1 MKSGVRT
8 INGSAASALRPVG
21 GGQSGA
27 ALLMAMLTVT
37 LVAALA
43 SAALWQQFRSI
54 EVETAERGRLQSGLI
69 LTGALDWARLILR
82 EDARS
87 GGADHLAEPWA
98 VPLEEARLSSFLA
111 VDGVV
116 ADSERDAFLSGGITD
131 LQGRLNVANLVD
143 GATKS
148 AAGAASFQR
157 LFELL
162 NLPPQALATLTD
174 HYVEANKKAAL
185 AAQLAASATAA
196 TTATTATTATA
207 AVAAPAAAPPPSP
220 TGSES
225 AADFLL
231 PQRLEQLTWLGL
243 DASLVAALEAHVT
256 VLPTRTPVNL
266 NTASALVIAASTP
279 GLDIAGAQKLVA
291 ARSRKHFTS
300 LADAGQ
306 ALGNPAVSFADGTHS
321 VASRFFEVRGQLR
334 LDQLYVFERSL
345 VQRDGLNVRT
355 LWRARGS
362 ASLAAEGN
370 GPVARP

>member
-1 MKSGVRT
+1 MIQHAAFSKSKLVNT
-8 INGSAASALRPVG
+8 PRPAECR
-21 GGQSGA
+21 QTGA
-27 ALLMAMLTVT
+27 ALLTAMLTVT
-37 LVAALA
+37 LVATLA
-43 SAALWQQFRSI
+43 SAALWQQFRSL

-116 ADSERDAFLSGGITD
+116 ADNERDAFLSGSIVD
-131 LQGRLNVANLVD
+131 MQGRLNVANLVD
-143 GATKS
+143 GSGKS
-148 AAGAASFQR
+148 AAGVASFER

-162 NLPPQALATLTD
+162 DIAPQTLVTLTD
-174 HYVEANKKAAL
+174 NYVDATKKAAL
-185 AAQLAASATAA
+185 AAQPSATSPPSSSSFASAPSASTPASSSA
-196 TTATTATTATA
+196 SPSG
-207 AVAAPAAAPPPSP
+207 AP
-220 TGSES
+220 
-225 AADFLL
+225 ADFLL

-243 DASLVAALEAHVT
+243 DVATLAALEKHVT
-256 VLPTRTPVNL
+256 LLPTRTPVNL

-291 ARSRKHFTS
+291 ARARKHFST
-300 LADAGQ
+300 LADASQ
-306 ALGNPAVSFADGTHS
+306 ALGNSAVSFTDGTHS

-334 LDQLYVFERSL
+334 LDQLAVFERSL

-355 LWRARGS
+355 LWRARGALSETGKVGAS
-362 ASLAAEGN
+362 ALSVTSK
-370 GPVARP
+370 P

>member
-8 INGSAASALRPVG
+8 INGSAASALRPVR

-196 TTATTATTATA
+196 TTATA

-321 VASRFFEVRGQLR
+321 VASRFFEVRGKLR

-362 ASLAAEGN
+362 ASLAAEGI